1 MEKVNLRRCEFECIS
16 VHPQVDWVQCDGGC
30 DEWFHQVC
38 VGVTCEMA
46 ENEDYICVD
55 CSRKAAGARG
65 GGAVEMALEEV
76 TEESVVVLATSM
88 CTGGGGIHVL
98 PSAPVMASWSRIS
111 SASQVQ
117 LPTSHQQ
124 QQQGHEQGS

>member
-1 MEKVNLRRCEFECIS
+1 M
-16 VHPQVDWVQCDGGC
+16 
-30 DEWFHQVC
+30 
-38 VGVTCEMA
+38 GVTCEMA

-55 CSRKAAGARG
+55 CSRKAAGATD

-88 CTGGGGIHVL
+88 CTSAGGGVQVL

-111 SASQVQ
+111 SAAQVQ

-124 QQQGHEQGS
+124 QQEHDQGS

>member
-1 MEKVNLRRCEFECIS
+1 MECIFAR
-16 VHPQVDWVQCDGGC
+16 PQVDWVQCDGGC

-55 CSRKAAGARG
+55 CSRKAAGVTSD

-88 CTGGGGIHVL
+88 CTSGGGGSGGGGGVQVL

-124 QQQGHEQGS
+124 QQQQEHDQGS